1 MSAIT
6 ASALV
11 QLNDCTPG
19 LLHLTPNGITLGT
32 LLSLGQLL
40 HLGLQQGVRVNEES
54 SWQES
59 TVFKRFYTYL

>member
-1 MSAIT
+1 M
-6 ASALV
+6 
-11 QLNDCTPG
+11 QLNDCTQG
-19 LLHLTPNGITLGT
+19 LLHLTPNGITLST

-40 HLGLQQGVRVNEES
+40 HLGLQQGVRVNEAS